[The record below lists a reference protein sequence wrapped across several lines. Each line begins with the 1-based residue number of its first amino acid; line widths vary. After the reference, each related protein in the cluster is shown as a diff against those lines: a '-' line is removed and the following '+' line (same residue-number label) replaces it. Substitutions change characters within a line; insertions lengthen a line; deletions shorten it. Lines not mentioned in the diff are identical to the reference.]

1 MTAISAKRAL
11 IDYRCWIKT
20 CPERTSIALAP
31 KLNHLKINLIPLLQL
46 LSYCGLRSKAESN
59 MLKMVVGHT
68 EQLDEE
74 LAAEELLSQC
84 MKSLNGVEP
93 QAALLLASHDL
104 DLADFLPRIRAA
116 LGDVELIGCS
126 TLGPLC
132 SASDFVEGASTL
144 TVFASDVIEFG
155 AGLGINA
162 KADPNGAARQAVSQA
177 TSMSQL
183 AAGLCITTCSI
194 EGLNPTALADALHS
208 AVGKEVVVFGG
219 GAVPDYPISMP
230 WVGSNQVFGDQILTD
245 AIPVLMLMG
254 PLKIS
259 TGVAHGWQ
267 PVGKQG
273 VITRASGD
281 LVYEIDG
288 EPLIDFYRHYLGS
301 IEEPALGNPLAV
313 HDESTGRSYLRA
325 PIAFEKDEGAARV
338 LGELNKGAAVQVSMA
353 DNKQILDGA
362 RDAIAEALQKFPSS
376 TSPEC
381 ALVVSCCTRCFILGS
396 AAGEELKTVQDAL
409 GDDVPISGF
418 YGYGEIAPLCNGAT
432 TSFHNETCTT
442 VLLGT

>member
-1 MTAISAKRAL
+1 
-11 IDYRCWIKT
+11 
-20 CPERTSIALAP
+20 
-31 KLNHLKINLIPLLQL
+31 
-46 LSYCGLRSKAESN
+46 

-74 LAAEELLSQC
+74 LAAEELLLQC
-84 MKSLNGVEP
+84 NKALGGLEP

-104 DLADFLPRIRAA
+104 DLADFLPRIRKG
-116 LGDVELIGCS
+116 LRDVELIGCS

-132 SASDFVEGASTL
+132 SVSDFVEGASTL
-144 TVFASDVIEFG
+144 TLFASDVLEFG
-155 AGLGINA
+155 VGLGINA
-162 KADPNGAARQAVSQA
+162 KADPTDAARRAISQA
-177 TSMSQL
+177 ESMSQL
-183 AAGLCITTCSI
+183 PAGLCITTSSI
-194 EGLNPTALADALHS
+194 EDLNPTALADALHA

-230 WVGSNQVFGDQILTD
+230 WVGSKQIFRDQILTD
-245 AIPVLMLMG
+245 ALPVLLLMG
-254 PLKIS
+254 PLKVS

-288 EPLIDFYRHYLGS
+288 QPLLDFYRHYLGS

-313 HDESTGRSYLRA
+313 RDESTGRSYLRA
-325 PIAFEKDEGAARV
+325 PIAFEKDKGAARV
-338 LGELNKGAAVQVSMA
+338 LGELTEGAAVQVSMA
-353 DNKQILDGA
+353 DNRQILDGA
-362 RDAIAEALQKFPSS
+362 HDAITEAMQKFPSS
-376 TSPEC
+376 SRPEC

-396 AAGEELKTVQDAL
+396 AAGEELKALRDAL
-409 GDDVPISGF
+409 GNDVPISGF
-418 YGYGEIAPLCNGAT
+418 YGYGEIAPLCNGAA